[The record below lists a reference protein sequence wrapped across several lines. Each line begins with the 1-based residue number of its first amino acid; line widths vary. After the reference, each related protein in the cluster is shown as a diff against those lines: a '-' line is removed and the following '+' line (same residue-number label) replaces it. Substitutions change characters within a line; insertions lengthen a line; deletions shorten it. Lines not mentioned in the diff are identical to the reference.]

1 MQMNDSNSDPIANI
15 LNITPIVKEDGIVI
29 YQEETETYTEIDS
42 DIAYARSMMY
52 NTIKD
57 AADAVD
63 TMLELA
69 KQSQHPRAFEV
80 VATLLN
86 AKREATKDLLDLH
99 KVKKDLNKE
108 DPSGPD
114 TVNNNLFIGSTADL
128 LNMLKN
134 KE

>member
-15 LNITPIVKEDGIVI
+15 LNITPIVKEDGVVI

-63 TMLELA
+63 TMLDLA

-80 VATLLN
+80 V
-86 AKREATKDLLDLH
+86 ATKDLLDLH

-108 DPSGPD
+108 DPTGPD